1 MNTLINFLIQTL
13 NTLTKPPQPTP
24 IIGVRV
30 YRNDTDTETPCEL
43 IHLGIDHNGIDQWEI
58 AQPAQ
63 NPRAPTTD

>member
-30 YRNDTDTETPCEL
+30 SRNDTDTETP
-43 IHLGIDHNGIDQWEI
+43 
-58 AQPAQ
+58 P
-63 NPRAPTTD
+63 

>member
-30 YRNDTDTETPCEL
+30 Y
-43 IHLGIDHNGIDQWEI
+43 
-58 AQPAQ
+58 
-63 NPRAPTTD
+63 

>member
-58 AQPAQ
+58 AGT
-63 NPRAPTTD
+63 R